1 MLLAENLVDMS
12 AKVLIVDDEQD
23 IVEFISY
30 NLEKEGYR
38 VYKAFNGTEAVKM
51 AAEFEPDLIVLD
63 VMMPGMDGIEACRLI
78 RKNKKNRGAFIM
90 FLTARNEEYTEIAGF
105 EAGADDYITKP
116 LKPRALVS
124 RINAILSR
132 RSLDEKEPLI
142 VETSRI
148 TINPNS
154 HVVTA
159 DGISFNLPR
168 KEFDLLYLLA
178 SAPDKV
184 FTREKILSKVWGD
197 HVFVV
202 DRTIDVHIR
211 KIREK
216 IGNQTIE
223 TVKGVGYKFV
233 EL

>member
-1 MLLAENLVDMS
+1 
-12 AKVLIVDDEQD
+12 
-23 IVEFISY
+23 
-30 NLEKEGYR
+30 
-38 VYKAFNGTEAVKM
+38 
-51 AAEFEPDLIVLD
+51 
-63 VMMPGMDGIEACRLI
+63 
-78 RKNKKNRGAFIM
+78 
-90 FLTARNEEYTEIAGF
+90 
-105 EAGADDYITKP
+105 
-116 LKPRALVS
+116 
-124 RINAILSR
+124 
-132 RSLDEKEPLI
+132 